1 MAKRE
6 HDDDGTQKQ
15 RQVRFDD
22 ETWEDARVL
31 AEKDDRSIA
40 ALLRWLVKEE
50 KKRRERRKL

>member
-6 HDDDGTQKQ
+6 HDDGTQKQ

-22 ETWEDARVL
+22 ETWDDARTL
-31 AEKDDRSIA
+31 AEQDDRSIA